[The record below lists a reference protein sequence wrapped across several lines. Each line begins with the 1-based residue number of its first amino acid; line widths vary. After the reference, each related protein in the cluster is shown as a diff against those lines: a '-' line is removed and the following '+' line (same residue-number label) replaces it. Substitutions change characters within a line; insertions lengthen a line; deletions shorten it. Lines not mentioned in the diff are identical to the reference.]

1 MQAMRLLLLI
11 LFFGFSCFSFGQDSL
26 SIDTTIK
33 TFIPTVI
40 DSITTDSNSFAS
52 NSAAL
57 KNKKP
62 KPHVRKKQKKDSV
75 VNKEEDT
82 KAGDAKG
89 NVGEAIVIVI
99 GLLIIAA
106 VIGFAFSFWFFG
118 KPGKSGTTSSK
129 DEDFM
134 SDYLSRMLLSR
145 RDYYNNVYLKSEAWK
160 RKRYLVLRRDNWLCV
175 YCGGQATQVHHT
187 RYAKRNIGKEP
198 IEWLV
203 SVCKTCHE
211 SKH

>member
-11 LFFGFSCFSFGQDSL
+11 LFFCFSCFSLGQDSL
-26 SIDTTIK
+26 RIDTTVKI
-33 TFIPTVI
+33 FSPTVR
-40 DSITTDSNSFAS
+40 DSMTADSNSFAS
-52 NSAAL
+52 KSAAL

-62 KPHVRKKQKKDSV
+62 KQHVRNKQKKDSV
-75 VNKEEDT
+75 ASKEEDT
-82 KAGDAKG
+82 KAVDAKG
-89 NVGEAIVIVI
+89 NVGEAIVI

-106 VIGFAFSFWFFG
+106 VIVFAFSFWFFG
-118 KPGKSGTTSSK
+118 KPGKPVTTSSK

-134 SDYLSRMLLSR
+134 SDYLSRILLSR
-145 RDYYNNVYLKSEAWK
+145 REYYNNVYLKSEAWK
-160 RKRYLVLRRDNWLCV
+160 RKRYIVLKRDNWRCV

-187 RYAKRNIGKEP
+187 RYAKWNFGKEP